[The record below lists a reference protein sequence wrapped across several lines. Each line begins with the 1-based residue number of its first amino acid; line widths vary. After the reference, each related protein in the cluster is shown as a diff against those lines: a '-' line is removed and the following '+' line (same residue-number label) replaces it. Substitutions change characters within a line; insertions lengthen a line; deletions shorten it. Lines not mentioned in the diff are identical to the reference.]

1 VHQVTLKPAMFMGL
15 KDRGRIAEGWHADLV
30 LFDPVTIGAGETYMR
45 EDLPGGGARL
55 YADAL
60 GIERVIVGGTEI
72 IRHGTWTGAT
82 PGAILRPGEA
92 TRTVPI
98 PADRKDAA
106 ND

>member
-1 VHQVTLKPAMFMGL
+1 MHQVTLKPATFMGL
-15 KDRGRIAEGWHADLV
+15 RDRGRITEGWHADLV
-30 LFDPVTIGAGETYMR
+30 LFDPDSIGAGETYMR

-72 IRHGTWTGAT
+72 IRNGTWTGAT

-98 PADRKDAA
+98 PADSKDADHA
-106 ND
+106 